1 MGDRPTLILTTRLGV
16 RPLGVRGDALHNV
29 AGQLLAVIRRR
40 LGEGPANLLAEPQ
53 LREGGDGIDWYA
65 ARSGEVR
72 RFADLSE
79 SERAATLETVEH
91 ALGGHPVPGRG
102 AEGIDEQRRGAPDRP
117 LARAGHGASVRRL
130 HLPGRW
136 RAGDRGLGLRGRRCR
151 GPRRLRPAAR
161 AGTAAACAG
170 GAGERARGRAACPA
184 CLGAVA
190 ERAAVRPPAPAAA
203 PDHLVAAARLRPGR
217 SLAQHRHPGDARAAR
232 ARTAA
237 RSDAAA
243 EGLARFGG
251 RPTRTSSRPSSPPS
265 RPSSRTRWRCASRS
279 SRPSRRLLRRHH
291 RWPRPPPPPPPQQQA
306 AVPQAPPAA
315 PINRPPPGTLPCNW
329 SGDSGGEGVTRN
341 RHYLGDK
348 PGFRGASTTTC
359 M

>member
-79 SERAATLETVEH
+79 SERAATLETVETR
-91 ALGGHPVPGRG
+91 LGRHPVPGRG
-102 AEGIDEQRRGAPDRP
+102 AEGIDGQRRGAPDRP
-117 LARAGHGASVRRL
+117 LARACHGAPVRRL

-151 GPRRLRPAAR
+151 GPRRLRAAAR
-161 AGTAAACAG
+161 AGTGAACAG
-170 GAGERARGRAACPA
+170 GAGERARGRAARPA

-190 ERAAVRPPAPAAA
+190 ERAAVRPAAPAAA

-217 SLAQHRHPGDARAAR
+217 SFAQHRHLGDARSAR
-232 ARTAA
+232 ARAAA
-237 RSDAAA
+237 RSHAAP

-251 RPTRTSSRPSSPPS
+251 GRPEQAQGRARRPRGRAQGQGGDVQADRAAQAATSSATATGGQGAAASAAATAGRRAAGAAGAAAPTGRRRASCPATG
-265 RPSSRTRWRCASRS
+265 RAIRAARASRATDTI
-279 SRPSRRLLRRHH
+279 
-291 RWPRPPPPPPPQQQA
+291 W
-306 AVPQAPPAA
+306 
-315 PINRPPPGTLPCNW
+315 GTGP
-329 SGDSGGEGVTRN
+329 DSW
-341 RHYLGDK
+341 
-348 PGFRGASTTTC
+348 ASTTTC